1 VSIGVDP
8 CGQQDLMPADALER
22 TFTRYLDDVRKRE
35 APDALYAYTPYELR
49 NILTYVHLNRP
60 QDAEELL
67 RDLLSGRRPPEWQVL
82 AEVVHSRLRH
92 PGYLGDMPHTW
103 IGSEYAR
110 TIFGMLMREDDA
122 RLQLLPGAPPSWV
135 AGKGLRIGGLPTAYG
150 TLSMAARQ
158 QDATL
163 RVTLEPGLRDGT
175 AVQVW
180 WPARQRPKQVTVDGK
195 SLSDFTADGIALA
208 RPFRQLTAEW

>member
-1 VSIGVDP
+1 
-8 CGQQDLMPADALER
+8 M
-22 TFTRYLDDVRKRE
+22 
-35 APDALYAYTPYELR
+35 
-49 NILTYVHLNRP
+49 
-60 QDAEELL
+60 
-67 RDLLSGRRPPEWQVL
+67 
-82 AEVVHSRLRH
+82 
-92 PGYLGDMPHTW
+92 
-103 IGSEYAR
+103 
-110 TIFGMLMREDDA
+110 
-122 RLQLLPGAPPSWV
+122 QLLPGAPPSWI

-180 WPARQRPKQVTVDGK
+180 WPTRQRPKQVTVDGK
-195 SLSDFTADGIALA
+195 SQSDFTADGIALA